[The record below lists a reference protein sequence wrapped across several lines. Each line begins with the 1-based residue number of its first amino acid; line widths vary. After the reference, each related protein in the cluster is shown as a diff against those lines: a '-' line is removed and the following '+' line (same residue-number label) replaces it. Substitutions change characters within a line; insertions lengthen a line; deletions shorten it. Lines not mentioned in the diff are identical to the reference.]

1 MLRKAESPNTTR
13 QKSPRQ
19 GSPPPMS
26 QKQRL
31 KLFFSKAA
39 ENSEEREIDKAAAGA
54 SFVTPRTGSL
64 IPALGNPN
72 LAFMKN
78 RMLSHNIL
86 QNQQSIQ
93 SNSIAM
99 F

>member
-1 MLRKAESPNTTR
+1 M
-13 QKSPRQ
+13 
-19 GSPPPMS
+19 
-26 QKQRL
+26 
-31 KLFFSKAA
+31 
-39 ENSEEREIDKAAAGA
+39 DKTGGAGA